1 MADTETAD
9 PDLPPSLTRLTFHGP
24 MSEARAA
31 RLVERLARTTPRTV
45 LDIGCGRGEL
55 MLRILGAVPEAS
67 GLGLDTDEGDLAR
80 GRDHAQARG
89 LADRVTFV
97 RESGLGTARGP
108 ADLVL
113 CLGASHAL
121 SDAQPPRHTA
131 AALPTSATRRSG
143 SRPTTAI
150 RGPPSSGGNWTG
162 TGRTGC
168 AVTAAYSG
176 WLTSPWS
183 RSAPKTRAG

>member
-1 MADTETAD
+1 MTTAD
-9 PDLPPSLTRLTFHGP
+9 PPRATSRLTFHGP
-24 MSEARAA
+24 LSEERAVRLTGELAA
-31 RLVERLARTTPRTV
+31 RTPVTV
-45 LDIGCGRGEL
+45 LDIGCGWGEL
-55 MLRILGAVPEAS
+55 MLRILAAVPETT